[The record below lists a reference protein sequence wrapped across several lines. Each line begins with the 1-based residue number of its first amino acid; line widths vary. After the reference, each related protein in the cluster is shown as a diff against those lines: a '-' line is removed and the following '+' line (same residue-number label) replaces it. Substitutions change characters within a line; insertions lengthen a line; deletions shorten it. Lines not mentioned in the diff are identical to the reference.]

1 MASVFFVAS
10 ILIWATQ
17 QLFSRLYTFELES
30 RLLYGLA
37 DIVFLGV
44 SRHHK
49 RVGGRGGLAGFH
61 TLQFPDGLLY
71 GSLAMVAMH
80 TFYRVNR
87 CPGDSILFFEFVKE
101 FHAQCS
107 YNE

>member
-49 RVGGRGGLAGFH
+49 RVGGRGSLAGFH

-80 TFYRVNR
+80 TFNTID
-87 CPGDSILFFEFVKE
+87 GGTIDHFLFLKTTKQ
-101 FHAQCS
+101 FHR
-107 YNE
+107 